1 MIWMMRMLEIVRS
14 TQFKR
19 DLKKII
25 KQGKD
30 LDLLQEIVEALQRQE
45 SLPAKNC
52 DHSLSGNWKGYREC
66 HISPDWLLI
75 YKSEDQLKL
84 LRLARTGS
92 HSEIFQ

>member
-25 KQGKD
+25 KQSKD
-30 LDLLQEIVEALQRQE
+30 LYLLQEIVETLLRQE
-45 SLPAKNC
+45 SLPPKNC

-66 HISPDWLLI
+66 HISPDWLLKQPRI
-75 YKSEDQLKL
+75 PSRPFMAIQ
-84 LRLARTGS
+84 G
-92 HSEIFQ
+92 Q